1 MVHNQSSIQEE
12 AMNELVER
20 TYAPGIA
27 GQSKLTKEHWKRL
40 ACVYVRQSTLKQVER
55 NRESQVNQYQ
65 LVERAE
71 LLGWS
76 RERIRVIDADL
87 GISGQSS
94 TNRTGFKELVAEVSL
109 GHVGVIFGYEVS
121 RLARNNGDWYHLLD
135 LAAVFGTLIAD
146 TDGIYDPKLYND
158 RLLLGLKGTM
168 SEAELHLIRNRL
180 DAGRLSQ
187 VQRGEFRQLLP
198 TGLLRLSDGSVIKD
212 PDEGI
217 RHTIDLVFHTF
228 DEQGSC
234 RQVVRVLRQ
243 AGVLLPRRQTG
254 GMYRGQL
261 LWKEA
266 TEAAVS
272 AILHNPAYA
281 GAFVYGRR
289 PSDPTRQ
296 MVSNRPIAVR
306 KPQEEWIALK
316 QDVYP
321 AYISWEQ
328 YLANQDRLKSNEK
341 DMKKRTERST
351 RAQGAVGQ
359 GEALLQGL
367 VVCGVCGH
375 HLHVSYRK
383 TPRYCCIE
391 ENTRMRGPKCVS
403 VQAPPLDELVTRA
416 FFEALRPA
424 QLDALDA
431 VLADQEAEYH
441 HLLRHFEERVKRTRY
456 AAQLAQR
463 QYSLVDP
470 ENRLVAASLE
480 QRWEAALRELA
491 ETEEAYTRQAN
502 ALRPQPLSAQV
513 REQFRHISETLPTL
527 WSTGQITPAQQKTL
541 LRALIQQVIIRWE
554 TSDTV
559 VVCLVWISGHYTT
572 LQFVSTVHRTQ
583 DLAQYETF
591 KERIHDLW
599 SAGMK
604 DQEIAAQMTRE
615 GFHSARSTRVSEA
628 TVCKVRLHYRWQ
640 RTPDS
645 SRRYTHSEPGYLSVR
660 DLAERLSC
668 DVHWVYRQ
676 IEAGRIDAAYLKRCP
691 PRNAYLI
698 QDHPELL
705 AFLHEAKKQAEE
717 LGQQRLA
724 KKTRKRLPSFS
735 EVSAGRK
742 QNTIVEE

>member
-1 MVHNQSSIQEE
+1 
-12 AMNELVER
+12 MNGSVEKVY
-20 TYAPGIA
+20 TPGIA

-71 LLGWS
+71 LLGWAK
-76 RERIRVIDADL
+76 ERIRVIDADL

-109 GHVGVIFGYEVS
+109 GHIGIIFGYEVS

-135 LAAVFGTLIAD
+135 LSAVFGTLIAD

-187 VQRGEFRQLLP
+187 VQRGEFRQVLP
-198 TGLLRLSDGSVIKD
+198 TGLLRLDDGSVVKD
-212 PDEGI
+212 PDSGI
-217 RHTIDLVFHTF
+217 RHTIELVFHTF

-234 RQVVRVLRQ
+234 RQVVHVLRE

-254 GMYRGQL
+254 GLYRGQL

-266 TEAAVS
+266 SEAAIS
-272 AILHNPAYA
+272 EILHNPAYA

-289 PSDPTRQ
+289 PTDPTRQ
-296 MVSNRPIAVR
+296 MVSNRSIQVR
-306 KPQEEWIALK
+306 KPQEEWIQLK

-328 YLANQDRLKSNEK
+328 YLTNQDRLKSNVK
-341 DMKKRTERST
+341 DMSRQSEQSPG
-351 RAQGAVGQ
+351 AQGAPGQ

-375 HLHVSYRK
+375 HLHVAYRK
-383 TPRYCCIE
+383 TPRYCCTE
-391 ENTRMRGPKCVS
+391 ENKRMQGPKCIS
-403 VQAPPLDELVTRA
+403 VQAPSLDELVSRA

-441 HLLRHFEERVKRTRY
+441 RLLCHFDERVKRTRY

-502 ALRPQPLSAQV
+502 TLRPQPLSAQL

-527 WSTGQITPAQQKTL
+527 WSTGQITPVQQKAL
-541 LRALIQQVIIRWE
+541 LRTLIQQVIVRWE

-559 VVCLVWISGHYTT
+559 MVCLVWISGHYTT
-572 LQFVSTVHRTQ
+572 LQFVSTIHRTQ

-604 DQEIAAQMTRE
+604 DQEIAVQMTQE

-628 TVCKVRLHYRWQ
+628 TVLKIRQRYHWL
-640 RTPDS
+640 RTPES
-645 SRRYTHSEPGYLSVR
+645 SNRYAHSEPGYLSVR
-660 DLAERLSC
+660 DLAARLSC
-668 DVHWVYRQ
+668 DVHWVHRQ
-676 IEAGRIDAAYLKRCP
+676 IEAGRIDPAYLKRCS

-705 AFLHEAKKQAEE
+705 ASLLEGRRQAEE

-724 KKTRKRLPSFS
+724 KKARKQLSSFS
-735 EVSAGRK
+735 EAEASRK
-742 QNTIVEE
+742 SSTLVEEQGQELM